1 MSVVKTR
8 IFNRIDIETN
18 WNNVNPVLSSGEIA
32 FVQTD
37 NGTLMKVGNGNNYLD
52 TPFFSNVKIDENI
65 VPKLEVVHI
74 SQDDYHNLVTS
85 DKIDDSTLYIVSSDV
100 LNLYG
105 EKIINVATPENDS
118 DAATKKYVDE
128 LSVNIKNDIKIPTKT
143 SELTNDSDFTTTTEL
158 NKVKTATTDLS
169 NELKTKSTITIDGV
183 KSDLSVVHITKDEYH
198 ELVLSEK
205 IDNSTLYIVSSDN
218 LNAYGE
224 KITNVLSG
232 EDDADATN
240 VAQVK
245 SYINDLKTD
254 IDENINILNEFV
266 EKKIYIDGQYSDL
279 SILRVNSDEYHELVV
294 NNQINNETL
303 YIISSENINA
313 YGERI
318 ENVAT
323 PISASDASNKEYV
336 DNLGAELIEKIDG
349 IEMPSKI
356 SELEN
361 DTKFTKVS
369 IDGENTEDFNVK
381 HVSQE
386 EYHEIVNSDN
396 GADNKTLYIVSSDAL
411 NLYGEKIKNLAPGV
425 DLSDAVNVEQLNAA
439 ISSIDIPEIPSK
451 VSEFENDAKYA
462 NISVDGEIATDFKVQ
477 HVSQE
482 EYHNLVTSENGV
494 DSNTLYIVSSDNL
507 NLYGERIVNVLSG
520 IEETDVA
527 TVGQINKL
535 SNDLITEINKIE
547 IPVNVSQ
554 LSNDNGFITAKVNGT
569 QVSSLEVKNIN
580 QEEYH
585 QLVVDNKVDSNTVY
599 IVSSDTL
606 NMYGEQIKNLAP
618 GTDLS
623 DAVNLEQLS
632 TSIEQVRFYEDHRMH
647 DFQVIRPDFGQNINI
662 RLNIYSDQEM
672 TNLALSVDSKINP
685 EYVAAFFNNGD
696 EVYWM
701 TPSENGIPAEYSNR
715 PILIKLTNILKDFGL
730 QSQFKRL
737 FISYRWYYETESGE
751 HNSDIYS
758 IVIPSYTEVGANASD
773 YVSKQ
778 QFEELNQ
785 YVKKDTY
792 QSQLTDDMYVC
803 YATKTNV
810 IQEELS
816 GEVEIVLDSFSKSNQ
831 YDLKF
836 KTGNQPVSF
845 KFYFDDFN
853 GVQLGDWKI
862 NSGYVF
868 PEKSEYLIK
877 IRQDMIEVVDGQNPL
892 KEYGYRLIVGELS
905 GSGNDLTCRIENRAI
920 TTLDIDQPNL
930 SVTIKLPEKKYNN
943 YARDFILRLNIT
955 ELPCMIWDGIDDL
968 WEATSDNDWMDLEI
982 GQNIISFTEMG

>member
-8 IFNRIDIETN
+8 IFNRIDTEAN

-32 FVQTD
+32 FVKSD
-37 NGTLMKVGNGNNYLD
+37 NGTFMKVGNGSNYLD

-74 SQDDYHNLVTS
+74 SQEDYHNLVTS

-128 LSVNIKNDIKIPTKT
+128 LSVNLKNDIKIPIKT
-143 SELTNDSDFTTTTEL
+143 SELTNDSDFTTTAEL
-158 NKVKTATTDLS
+158 NKVKTATNNLS
-169 NELKTKSTITIDGV
+169 NELKTKSAITIDGV

-198 ELVLSEK
+198 ELVISEK

-224 KITNVLSG
+224 KVTNILSG

-266 EKKIYIDGQYSDL
+266 EKKICIDGQYSDL

-323 PISASDASNKEYV
+323 PISASDATNKEYV
-336 DNLGAELIEKIDG
+336 DNLSVELMEKIDG

-361 DTKFTKVS
+361 DAKFTKVS
-369 IDGENTEDFNVK
+369 IDGENTEDFIVK

-386 EYHEIVNSDN
+386 EYHEIVNSND
-396 GADNKTLYIVSSDAL
+396 GADSKTLYIVSSDAL
-411 NLYGEKIKNLAPGV
+411 NLYGEQIKNLAPGV

-462 NISVDGEIATDFKVQ
+462 NISVDGEITTDFKVQ

-482 EYHNLVTSENGV
+482 EYHNLVTSENGA
-494 DSNTLYIVSSDNL
+494 DSNTLYIVSSDTL
-507 NLYGERIVNVLSG
+507 NMYGERIVNVLSG
-520 IEETDVA
+520 IEETDAA

-535 SNDLITEINKIE
+535 SNDLISEINKIE
-547 IPVNVSQ
+547 IPANVSQ
-554 LSNDNGFITAKVNGT
+554 LSNDTGFITAKVNGT

-632 TSIEQVRFYEDHRMH
+632 TSIEQVRIYEDHRMH

-662 RLNIYSDQEM
+662 KLNIYSNQEM
-672 TNLALSVDSKINP
+672 TDLALSVDSKTNP
-685 EYVAAFFNNGD
+685 EYVAAFFNSGD

-701 TPSENGIPAEYSNR
+701 TPSASGVPAEYSNR

-730 QSQFKRL
+730 QSQFERL
-737 FISYRWYYETESGE
+737 FISYKWYYETESGE
-751 HNSDIYS
+751 HNSDAYS
-758 IVIPSYTEVGANASD
+758 IVVPSYTEVGANASD

-792 QSQLTDDMYVC
+792 QSQFTDDMYVC

-810 IQEELS
+810 IQEELT

-831 YDLKF
+831 YDIKF

-862 NSGYVF
+862 NSGYIF

-877 IRQDMIEVVDGQNPL
+877 IRQDMIEVIDGQNPL

-905 GSGNDLTCRIENRAI
+905 GLGNDLTCQIENRAI

-968 WEATSDNDWMDLEI
+968 WESTSDNDWMDLEI